1 VTFKD
6 PMTVK
11 EASSYLAL
19 DEGTVARMAEAR
31 QIPAVKVEEQWVF
44 SRKSLQKWQRL
55 RERRSSRA

>member
-6 PMTVK
+6 AMTMK
-11 EASSYLAL
+11 EASTYLAL

-31 QIPAVKVEEQWVF
+31 QIPGVKVENQWVF

-55 RERRSSRA
+55 QDRRGARA

>member
-1 VTFKD
+1 MPLTD
-6 PMTVK
+6 PMSMK

-31 QIPAVKVEEQWVF
+31 QIPAVKVEDRWVF

-55 RERRSSRA
+55 RDRRGGRP

>member
-1 VTFKD
+1 VTLKD

-55 RERRSSRA
+55 RERRSSRN